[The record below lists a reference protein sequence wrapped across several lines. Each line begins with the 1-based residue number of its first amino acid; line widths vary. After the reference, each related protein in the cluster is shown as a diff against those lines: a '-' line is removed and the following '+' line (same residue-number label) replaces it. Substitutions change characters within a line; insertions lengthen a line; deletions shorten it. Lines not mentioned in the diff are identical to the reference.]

1 MSYSRRELY
10 AFGEPLGESVTR
22 KEFGRMIYGGGGGGG
37 GGGSPAP
44 PAPPPPPPRMAS
56 AAPPPTF
63 QTYGS
68 GDRTGSLV
76 QAGGG
81 MRPSAL
87 DYSKPIYDPNYADNI
102 TGYQQSS
109 QFYQP
114 IYQPQYNNYA
124 TTNRLGVSQYGTPMT
139 PGSLVD
145 SAYAGIGRFGAG
157 TGTDQVD
164 PGGRQFWNNA
174 LTSGTVSPQNFNQS
188 FNNVVQDYQRQ
199 NPNDRYTQYTQN
211 QPGYTGGFTGFSG
224 GFTPQQAS
232 FNPYTNRSGFD
243 GFGMGNLSNLLRQ
256 AMPQMQSPFSNQQPQ
271 QQMQQYNPYQMQSP
285 FSYQQPF
292 SGGYGG
298 GNFIPDAPLPE
309 GMMGTMGGTGFDPM
323 TGRMDLGTAGGSG
336 QYTPAPPRS
345 SGPSQAIVGRSAQ
358 MRGTPNVMRRAEGG
372 IASLV
377 DDVE

>member
-22 KEFGRMIYGGGGGGG
+22 KESGRMIYGGGGGGG
-37 GGGSPAP
+37 GSSAPEAP
-44 PAPPPPPPRMAS
+44 PPPPPPPPRMTS

-114 IYQPQYNNYA
+114 IYKPQYANYA
-124 TTNRLGVSQYGTPMT
+124 TTNPLGVSQYGTPMT
-139 PGSLVD
+139 PESLVD
-145 SAYAGIGRFGAG
+145 SAYAGVGRFGVG
-157 TGTDQVD
+157 SGTDQMDAVD
-164 PGGRQFWNNA
+164 RQNHINA
-174 LTSGTVSPQNFNQS
+174 FQTGQYTPQNFFQK
-188 FNNVVQDYQRQ
+188 FNTSVQDYQTQ
-199 NPNDRYTQYTQN
+199 NPNDRYTQHMQN
-211 QPGYTGGFTGFSG
+211 QPGYMGGFTGFSG

-256 AMPQMQSPFSNQQPQ
+256 AMPQMQSPFS
-271 QQMQQYNPYQMQSP
+271 
-285 FSYQQPF
+285 YQQPMQAQPN
-292 SGGYGG
+292 Y
-298 GNFIPDAPLPE
+298 
-309 GMMGTMGGTGFDPM
+309 
-323 TGRMDLGTAGGSG
+323 
-336 QYTPAPPRS
+336 
-345 SGPSQAIVGRSAQ
+345 GPSQAIVGRSAQ